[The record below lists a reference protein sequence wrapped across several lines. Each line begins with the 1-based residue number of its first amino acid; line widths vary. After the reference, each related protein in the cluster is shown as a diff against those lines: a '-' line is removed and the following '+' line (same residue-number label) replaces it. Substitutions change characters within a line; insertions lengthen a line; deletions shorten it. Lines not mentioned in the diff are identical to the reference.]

1 MAEPAPQQT
10 DQQRARD
17 ELVSARD
24 ASDSISVLP
33 TPDEVDA
40 ETAAVVTEISRDL
53 AGQLGMNIEVKE
65 DEFVCPISTDV
76 LKDPVWAD
84 DGILYEREQIEQ
96 YFASAAYQDQRR
108 SPITRRVMG
117 IQLTPDVMLRAALL
131 SHKMQQECMFGAG
144 AECPVPVSMQCAV
157 QALSQFRM
165 AIGRSVDVTPERVL
179 KELME
184 IDEKLAISDRATTA
198 GFTDAHIR
206 GYLHQHGVQF
216 FEVNQQQFRAN
227 RVYLWNIP
235 AVFNTGRHWAADQ
248 RTMPQAVLIFF
259 FDDWPAQVN
268 LVDPLDNPGGDEG
281 MGRDYD
287 MQLLSQGNLIMFGR
301 SIQHPFIYL
310 ETISA
315 DEPPLGTFHD
325 EVTDWLNRDGI
336 DPHIAG
342 CTFQLVCGDDVIATS
357 TNESRQPER
366 YRFGT
371 GALVECNMG
380 ENWMP
385 GTVVRIDYAEG
396 GVIHP
401 YQVHLDDGQ
410 LVFSPTDTDDDIRA
424 QQQQDQPAAGKTAR
438 IAPSVFIPV
447 STVF

>member
-184 IDEKLAISDRATTA
+184 IDEKLAISDRATAA

-227 RVYLWNIP
+227 RDYLQNMP

-259 FDDWPAQVN
+259 FGDLPAEVN

-281 MGRDYD
+281 NNCEECDQPGTNGMNPQPDGTFEYFYCDDHYEIVGACGVCGID
-287 MQLLSQGNLIMFGR
+287 L
-301 SIQHPFIYL
+301 HPSWDIHHYP
-310 ETISA
+310 SA
-315 DEPPLGTFHD
+315 DGGSRYYCRPCGRNGDPLSP
-325 EVTDWLNRDGI
+325 DGI
-336 DPHIAG
+336 GPAPLFF
-342 CTFQLVCGDDVIATS
+342 CLLFVCFVNACLFVRQV
-357 TNESRQPER
+357 ES
-366 YRFGT
+366 
-371 GALVECNMG
+371 AL
-380 ENWMP
+380 
-385 GTVVRIDYAEG
+385 
-396 GVIHP
+396 
-401 YQVHLDDGQ
+401 L
-410 LVFSPTDTDDDIRA
+410 LLL
-424 QQQQDQPAAGKTAR
+424 
-438 IAPSVFIPV
+438 
-447 STVF
+447 

>member
-1 MAEPAPQQT
+1 MF
-10 DQQRARD
+10 
-17 ELVSARD
+17 
-24 ASDSISVLP
+24 
-33 TPDEVDA
+33 
-40 ETAAVVTEISRDL
+40 AA
-53 AGQLGMNIEVKE
+53 
-65 DEFVCPISTDV
+65 
-76 LKDPVWAD
+76 
-84 DGILYEREQIEQ
+84 
-96 YFASAAYQDQRR
+96 
-108 SPITRRVMG
+108 
-117 IQLTPDVMLRAALL
+117 
-131 SHKMQQECMFGAG
+131 
-144 AECPVPVSMQCAV
+144 
-157 QALSQFRM
+157 
-165 AIGRSVDVTPERVL
+165 
-179 KELME
+179 
-184 IDEKLAISDRATTA
+184 
-198 GFTDAHIR
+198 
-206 GYLHQHGVQF
+206 
-216 FEVNQQQFRAN
+216 
-227 RVYLWNIP
+227 
-235 AVFNTGRHWAADQ
+235 
-248 RTMPQAVLIFF
+248 
-259 FDDWPAQVN
+259 
-268 LVDPLDNPGGDEG
+268 GGG

-301 SIQHPFIYL
+301 SIQHPLHL

-325 EVTDWLNRDGI
+325 EVTDWLNREGI